1 VGTVVDTTEEIW
13 DRVINVNLKSVFL
26 FSNYAIPAM
35 AEREGGTIVNIASV
49 NGFVAL
55 ANEAAYDAAKGG
67 VVILSKAIA
76 IDHHRQKIRV
86 NRGCPSATDTPMLN
100 RSINVALD
108 PEKQRK
114 SFIEYNAALHL
125 LIKQEE
131 IAYAV
136 FFLASDESSA
146 VTRAAPMVDG
156 GWTAI

>member
-1 VGTVVDTTEEIW
+1 
-13 DRVINVNLKSVFL
+13 
-26 FSNYAIPAM
+26 M
-35 AEREGGTIVNIASV
+35 AERGGGAIVNIASV

-67 VVILSKAIA
+67 VVMLSKAIA

-86 NRGCPSATDTPMLN
+86 NRGCPSADIPMLN